1 MKYFSRK
8 KKEPEPAAENGQ
20 EPAAAGEDG
29 VEAKVAEPAAKRKIS
44 RLRGAIG
51 GVTSRK
57 KVAEERTK
65 HQEEEFLEKERQTLE
80 QTLWSRMDS
89 NAVTQFFE
97 EHYISELQWEFWEMW
112 KQFVLDVMEPLD
124 GWVAHLQM
132 TADCMESFEYHL
144 SASAGTSTVRLFGVQ
159 EKHAKVG
166 ELIEQPSTGARGK
179 IVDID
184 PKGKYVEVSP
194 MQASGSAAVKFPFV
208 AADEVHVGGRK
219 CSKPIKKVEEVIR
232 CTAVEALR
240 NFLNH
245 TKIPRKSD
253 HIRVLEAA
261 FHEFQPE
268 SIGVWVRFK
277 NIGWP
282 PPPREP
288 LPPEIDAGYTMH
300 GSALPWHILSVLV
313 PQGEDVEQ
321 LREYSTQARILPTMW
336 GTSLFG
342 TAPETRIGFAT
353 PRHRTTPN
361 SLLNCFFF
369 FRQFGFAKPSH
380 EILSCLSK
388 SGAEAFEVNLRLGR
402 EGLLRLEVVMHHTKH
417 LSFEQ
422 LATTLDKLHEHK
434 FAHLSIE
441 EQEEKPLCD
450 HGTIHWLESAFQTK
464 IDSVVYFV
472 EASGYKAAV
481 GFVRDKQFEIDERDR
496 ILNKKKQNWERQRK
510 HHEILPFHLHTK
522 TEEH

>member
-8 KKEPEPAAENGQ
+8 KKEPASGEGHEP
-20 EPAAAGEDG
+20 AAGEDG
-29 VEAKVAEPAAKRKIS
+29 VEAKVAEPAAKRKVS
-44 RLRGAIG
+44 RLRGALG
-51 GVTSRK
+51 GVASRK

-65 HQEEEFLEKERQTLE
+65 HQEEEFLERERQTLE
-80 QTLWSRMDS
+80 DTLWSRMDS
-89 NAVTQFFE
+89 NAVSQFFE
-97 EHYISELQWEFWEMW
+97 EHSISDLQWEFWELW
-112 KQFVLDVMEPLD
+112 KQFVLDEMEPLD

-144 SASAGTSTVRLFGVQ
+144 SASAGKSTVRLQGMN
-159 EKHAKVG
+159 EKHAEKGHIV
-166 ELIEQPSTGARGK
+166 EQPSTGARGI
-179 IVDID
+179 IVSNDLKAKFI
-184 PKGKYVEVSP
+184 EVTP
-194 MQASGSAAVKFPFV
+194 IPASGGSGVKFPFV
-208 AADEVHVGGRK
+208 ASDEVHINGKKAG
-219 CSKPIKKVEEVIR
+219 KPPKKVEEVIQ
-232 CTAVEALR
+232 CTAVDALR
-240 NFLNH
+240 KFLIH
-245 TKIPRKSD
+245 TKIPHKSD

-268 SIGVWVRFK
+268 NIGVWVRFK

-288 LPPEIDAGYTMH
+288 LPPEIDAGYTMQ
-300 GSALPWHILSVLV
+300 GSALPWHVVSVLV

-321 LREYSTQARILPTMW
+321 LREYSTQARILPTLW

-342 TAPETRIGFAT
+342 AAPETRIGFAT
-353 PRHRTTPN
+353 PRNRTTPN

-422 LATTLDKLHEHK
+422 LATTLDKLYEHK

-441 EQEEKPLCD
+441 EREEKPLCD

-464 IDSVVYFV
+464 LDSVVYFV
-472 EASGYKAAV
+472 ESGGYKTAV
-481 GFVRDKQFEIDERDR
+481 GFVRDKKFEMDERDR

-510 HHEILPFHLHTK
+510 HHELVLPFHLHAK
-522 TEEH
+522 TEEHN